1 MAVPTI
7 NAFINFST
15 GASFATAFAIGTG
28 VLGEDVLSDALTPP
42 LIVDVSS
49 QVDKVDT
56 KRGRD
61 PQADQFQT
69 GQLTLRIVDQNGDF
83 NPQNTS
89 SPYFGL
95 LDPMRKVK
103 ITATWNS
110 VEYPIFVGYITSY
123 TTTTPKDVGDIVYTT
138 ISAVDAFRLAQ
149 NAQISTVADS
159 GAGQLSGTR
168 INKILDA
175 IGWPNALRDV
185 DPGQTT
191 LLADPGSP
199 RTGLEALQKVE
210 ISEYGALYVDALG
223 NFTFQDRAL
232 TVSSIFGTPVVFNDN
247 GTGIEYFN
255 AIWVLNDVLVY
266 NSAQVSRSGGAV
278 QTAINQDSIDKYF
291 VHSYN
296 QQDLLMQTDAEA
308 LNYAR
313 AYIASRAQTSTR
325 CDAITLDLYTPNY
338 DAGITA
344 ALDLDFFD
352 PVTITTTQPGASD
365 LTKTLQVFGVMHS
378 ITPGTWKTQFTTL
391 EAIIDGFI
399 IGSPD
404 YAILGTSVLS
414 Y

>member
-1 MAVPTI
+1 
-7 NAFINFST
+7 
-15 GASFATAFAIGTG
+15 
-28 VLGEDVLSDALTPP
+28 
-42 LIVDVSS
+42 
-49 QVDKVDT
+49 
-56 KRGRD
+56 
-61 PQADQFQT
+61 
-69 GQLTLRIVDQNGDF
+69 
-83 NPQNTS
+83 
-89 SPYFGL
+89 
-95 LDPMRKVK
+95 MRKVK
-103 ITATWNS
+103 ITATWQGI
-110 VEYPIFVGYITSY
+110 EYPIFVGYITSY

-338 DAGITA
+338 NAGITA

-352 PVTITTTQPGASD
+352 PITITTTQPGASD

>member
-15 GASFATAFAIGTG
+15 GASFATAFAIGTA

-49 QVDKVDT
+49 QVNKVDT
-56 KRGRD
+56 TRGRD
-61 PQADQFQT
+61 AQSDQFQT

-83 NPQNTS
+83 NPQNTA
-89 SPYFGL
+89 SPYYGL

-103 ITATWNS
+103 ITATYNTIT
-110 VEYPIFVGYITSY
+110 YPIFVGYITGYS
-123 TTTTPKDVGDIVYTT
+123 TTTPKDVGDVVYTT
-138 ISAVDAFRLAQ
+138 ITAVDAFRLAQ
-149 NAQISTVADS
+149 NAQISTVT
-159 GAGQLSGTR
+159 GGTAGQLSGAR

-175 IGWPNALRDV
+175 IGWPNSLRDI
-185 DPGQTT
+185 DAGQTT
-191 LLADPGSP
+191 MQADSGQP
-199 RTGLEALQKVE
+199 RTGLEAMQKVE
-210 ISEYGALYVDALG
+210 ISEYGALYADALG
-223 NFTFQDRAL
+223 NFVFQDRAY
-232 TVSSIFGTPVVFNDN
+232 TVSSIYGTPVVFNDN
-247 GTGIEYFN
+247 GTGIDYFD

-266 NSAQVSRSGGAV
+266 NSAQVNRVGGTV
-278 QTAINQDSIDKYF
+278 QNVTNQESIDKYF
-291 VHSYN
+291 IHSYN
-296 QQDLLMQTDAEA
+296 QQDLLMETDAEA

-325 CDAITLDLYTPNY
+325 CDAITLDLYTTNY
-338 DAGITA
+338 DAGIVA

-352 PVTITTTQPGASD
+352 PVTVTTTQPGASD

-378 ITPGTWKTQFTTL
+378 ITPTTWKTQFTTL
-391 EAIIDGFI
+391 EPIIDGFI